1 MDLRRVREE
10 YESRGL
16 DENDLESDPI
26 KQFKIWYSEIENVG
40 YLEPNA
46 MVLSTVDADGSPI
59 GRNVLLKEIYED
71 GFVFFTNYKSNKA
84 SDIEVNNK
92 VSLTFSWNELRRQVI
107 VKGSAEKISE
117 KNSDEY
123 WSMRPHESKIGSLIS
138 NQSEVIPSREN
149 LDKDFVSEK
158 LRWQGNEI
166 PRPDHWGG
174 YKVTPNF
181 IEFWQGRPNRLHDRL
196 SYVLA
201 STGWVIKRLSP

>member
-46 MVLSTVDADGSPI
+46 MVLSTVDANGSPI
-59 GRNVLLKEIYED
+59 GRNVLLKEIYDD

-123 WSMRPHESKIGSLIS
+123 WSMRPHESKIGSLVS
-138 NQSEVIPSREN
+138 NQSKVISNR
-149 LDKDFVSEK
+149 EK
-158 LRWQGNEI
+158 LEEEFMSEELKWKGTDV
-166 PRPDHWGG
+166 PRPNHWGG
-174 YKVTPNF
+174 YKVIPTF

>member
-46 MVLSTVDADGSPI
+46 MVLSTVDANGSPI
-59 GRNVLLKEIYED
+59 GRNVLLKEIYDD

-117 KNSDEY
+117 KNSD
-123 WSMRPHESKIGSLIS
+123 GTGLILI
-138 NQSEVIPSREN
+138 V
-149 LDKDFVSEK
+149 DFNIH
-158 LRWQGNEI
+158 Q
-166 PRPDHWGG
+166 
-174 YKVTPNF
+174 Y
-181 IEFWQGRPNRLHDRL
+181 
-196 SYVLA
+196 
-201 STGWVIKRLSP
+201 

>member
-46 MVLSTVDADGSPI
+46 MVLSTVDANGSPI

-107 VKGSAEKISE
+107 VKGSTEKISE

-158 LRWQGNEI
+158 LRWQGNQI

>member
-46 MVLSTVDADGSPI
+46 MVLSTVDANGSPI
-59 GRNVLLKEIYED
+59 GRNVLLKEIYDD

-123 WSMRPHESKIGSLIS
+123 WSCLLYTS
-138 NQSEVIPSREN
+138 PS
-149 LDKDFVSEK
+149 
-158 LRWQGNEI
+158 
-166 PRPDHWGG
+166 PRD
-174 YKVTPNF
+174 
-181 IEFWQGRPNRLHDRL
+181 
-196 SYVLA
+196 
-201 STGWVIKRLSP
+201 

>member
-46 MVLSTVDADGSPI
+46 MVLSTVDANGSPI
-59 GRNVLLKEIYED
+59 GRNVLLKEIYDD

-123 WSMRPHESKIGSLIS
+123 W
-138 NQSEVIPSREN
+138 
-149 LDKDFVSEK
+149 
-158 LRWQGNEI
+158 
-166 PRPDHWGG
+166 
-174 YKVTPNF
+174 
-181 IEFWQGRPNRLHDRL
+181 
-196 SYVLA
+196 
-201 STGWVIKRLSP
+201 

>member
-1 MDLRRVREE
+1 
-10 YESRGL
+10 
-16 DENDLESDPI
+16 
-26 KQFKIWYSEIENVG
+26 
-40 YLEPNA
+40 
-46 MVLSTVDADGSPI
+46 
-59 GRNVLLKEIYED
+59 
-71 GFVFFTNYKSNKA
+71 
-84 SDIEVNNK
+84 
-92 VSLTFSWNELRRQVI
+92 
-107 VKGSAEKISE
+107 
-117 KNSDEY
+117 
-123 WSMRPHESKIGSLIS
+123 MRPHESKIGSLIS
-138 NQSEVIPSREN
+138 NQSEVIPRREN